1 MTELEKKLMA
11 MTPEVKAR
19 QKKALKELEE
29 MMKNDKEHQE
39 RIKND
44 KK

>member
-19 QKKALKELEE
+19 HEKGWKKLEE
-29 MMKNDKEHQE
+29 MIKNDEKHQE